1 MTATIVL
8 VHGAWH
14 GAWCWDRLTP
24 LLDDAG
30 VASIAVDLPGHGNDP
45 GPFTD
50 LHGDA
55 DRVRAVLDG
64 VDGDVV
70 LVGHSYGGCVIT
82 DAGAH
87 PDVRHLVYVAAFP
100 LQADESAAN
109 AAAELAAAEGVET
122 PELGLANA
130 MQIGD
135 DGMCTLAADGVAAY
149 LYNTCDAETQAWAA
163 RQLCPQPLATFTQT
177 PRAVA
182 WRERPSTYMLCE
194 QDLGVPAAL
203 QRILARRCT
212 NTVTLPTDHSPFAG
226 RPDLVAPTLIDLAR
240 N

>member
-1 MTATIVL
+1 MATIVL

-14 GAWCWDRLTP
+14 GAWCWERLTP

-30 VASIAVDLPGHGNDP
+30 VTSIAVDLPGHGNDR

-55 DRVRAVLDG
+55 DRVRETLDD

-100 LQADESAAN
+100 LDADESAAN
-109 AAAELAAAEGVET
+109 AADGAGCGRRRGE
-122 PELGLANA
+122 PE
-130 MQIGD
+130 
-135 DGMCTLAADGVAAY
+135 
-149 LYNTCDAETQAWAA
+149 A
-163 RQLCPQPLATFTQT
+163 R
-177 PRAVA
+177 
-182 WRERPSTYMLCE
+182 
-194 QDLGVPAAL
+194 
-203 QRILARRCT
+203 AR
-212 NTVTLPTDHSPFAG
+212 
-226 RPDLVAPTLIDLAR
+226 
-240 N
+240 

>member
-30 VASIAVDLPGHGNDP
+30 VTSIAVDLPGHGNDP

-55 DRVRAVLDG
+55 DRVCTVLDG

-82 DAGAH
+82 DAGVH
-87 PDVRHLVYVAAFP
+87 PDVRHLVYIAAFP
-100 LQADESAAN
+100 LDADESAAN
-109 AAAELAAAEGVET
+109 AAAEMATAEGVAFRK
-122 PELGLANA
+122 PGLPDA
-130 MQIGD
+130 MEIGD
-135 DGMCTLAADGVAAY
+135 DGTCTLATGGAAAY

-163 RQLCPQPLATFTQT
+163 QQLCPQPMSTLTQE

-182 WRERPSTYMLCE
+182 WRERPSTYVLCE
-194 QDLGVPAAL
+194 QDLGVPAGL
-203 QRILARRCT
+203 QGILARRCT
-212 NTVTLPTDHSPFAG
+212 NTITLPTDHSPFAG
-226 RPDLVAPTLIDLAR
+226 RPELVAPILVDLAR
-240 N
+240 A